1 VELLSPLPIWFL
13 KENHE
18 YSPYK
23 YHNDLNIPVSDYCTD
38 SANIIS
44 YLVQV
49 DYGSTTTPFRCS
61 LQSPNVSKL
70 QGMNNISDFRVS
82 TTVLQYW
89 TTNTACRDVNMQL
102 PVPPKNGLE
111 PLKFFEPLN
120 GVIFT
125 TSTKKVLN
133 TILIYTTHMAMMFL
147 AMWSNFTM
155 LSKTQILD
163 ASVMIITLE
172 VGTSPIL
179 HLLILTPLSRA
190 SKFYVAIP
198 RRIFFNDCEKCR

>member
-1 VELLSPLPIWFL
+1 MPAFQAKCHRLISIPSTFW
-13 KENHE
+13 
-18 YSPYK
+18 
-23 YHNDLNIPVSDYCTD
+23 YHLVHTLNTSIRK
-38 SANIIS
+38 
-44 YLVQV
+44 
-49 DYGSTTTPFRCS
+49 PF
-61 LQSPNVSKL
+61 
-70 QGMNNISDFRVS
+70 SDFPS
-82 TTVLQYW
+82 TSTRRIVLEYCLHVLEVPVVFFCDGIR
-89 TTNTACRDVNMQL
+89 NDCLSNSSCVRYSELRDQMIFRNLQ
-102 PVPPKNGLE
+102 VPPKNGLE